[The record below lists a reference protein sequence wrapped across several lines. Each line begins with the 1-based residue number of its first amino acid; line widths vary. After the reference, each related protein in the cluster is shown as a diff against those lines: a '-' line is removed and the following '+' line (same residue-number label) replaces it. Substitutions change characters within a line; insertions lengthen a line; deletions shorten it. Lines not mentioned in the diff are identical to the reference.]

1 MAKKKKGQQPW
12 YPNPEDVRGAIWKVP
27 LPPEARLVYGIG
39 AALLGYMTY
48 RYMPKLSEKVIPI
61 LVSAF
66 TPPPG
71 YQVLPFQPYHPEAVE
86 PLETRIDERQL
97 GRSEVIR
104 EIAIAKRN

>member
-1 MAKKKKGQQPW
+1 MAKKKKESQPW
-12 YPNPEDVRGAIWKVP
+12 YPNPEDVRGAIWTTS
-27 LPPEARLVYGIG
+27 LPAETRLVYGIG
-39 AALLGYMTY
+39 AAILGYITY

-71 YQVLPFQPYHPEAVE
+71 YRALPFQTYHPEAVE

-104 EIAIAKRN
+104 EIANPKRN